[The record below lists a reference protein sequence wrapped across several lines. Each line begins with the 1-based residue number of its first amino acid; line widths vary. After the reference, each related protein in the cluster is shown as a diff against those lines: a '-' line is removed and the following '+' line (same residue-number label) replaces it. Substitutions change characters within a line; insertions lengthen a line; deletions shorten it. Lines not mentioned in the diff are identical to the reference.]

1 MSKTPRYVDDVA
13 ECVDATLKRL
23 GGSIVLALP
32 IGVGKANPVAN
43 EFYRRAQRDPAI
55 SLKIF
60 TALSLRKPQWHGELE
75 RRFLQPLVERVFGN
89 TVELDYVRDLH
100 AKALPANVQVI
111 EFFFEPGASLNVAHS
126 QHHYISSN
134 YTHVARDLLRAGVN
148 VMAQLVAKSATNG
161 RTRYSFGS
169 NPDLSVDLL
178 NAATEAGV
186 ADLVVIGEVNRQ
198 MPYMF
203 GAAEVEPET
212 FDFVIEHP
220 RYEYDLFAPPNS
232 AIATVDYAIGLHAA
246 ALLRDGGTLQLGIGA
261 LGDAVAYCLQLRHQR
276 NVEFREILQSLG
288 VSVRFADEV
297 REIGGEG
304 VFDEGLY
311 GCTEMFVDGFLD
323 LYRSG
328 VLKRRVYTDLRLQ
341 QLLSARKIDETV
353 DDQMLRALLAHGL
366 EGTLSA
372 ADFKSLQRC
381 GVFRSDCRYV
391 DGTIVGGEAP
401 VAARLDD
408 PGNRVRLLKN
418 CTARLLSGG
427 VLLHG
432 GFFLGPRGF
441 YAALRDMPEPER
453 RQFEMSGI
461 AYINDLYGEA
471 AALKI
476 AQRRDARFINSTM
489 MVSLLGASTADA
501 LADGRVVSGVGGQYN
516 FVAMGHAL
524 PGARTILALRST
536 RLHGQELR
544 SNIVWNYAHTTIPR
558 HLRDV
563 VVTEYGI
570 ADLRGRTDEQ
580 VIAALLNIADSRF
593 QEALKSEA
601 IRAGKLSAGHGIPE
615 IHAQN
620 LPGRLEQRFA
630 LARARGL
637 FSEFPFGTDLT
648 AQEIE
653 LSKALTSLKQR
664 TATTGLRIKAVLGA
678 VLQGRMPAQY
688 RPALERMGLLTPES
702 RQEWLWQ
709 RLLLRELR
717 RDTR

>member
-1 MSKTPRYVDDVA
+1 MSKTPRYVDDIA

-23 GGSIVLALP
+23 RGSIVLALP

-43 EFYRRAQRDPAI
+43 EFYRRAQRDPSI

-100 AKALPANVQVI
+100 ANALPANVQII

-148 VMAQLVAKSATNG
+148 VMAQLVAKAATNG

-178 NAATEAGV
+178 EAASQAGV
-186 ADLVVIGEVNRQ
+186 PDLVVIGEVNRQ

-203 GAAEVEPET
+203 GAAEVDPET
-212 FDFVIEHP
+212 FDFLIEHP

-246 ALLRDGGTLQLGIGA
+246 ALMRDGGTLQLGIGA

-288 VSVRFADEV
+288 VSARFADEV

-311 GCTEMFVDGFLD
+311 GCTEMFVDGFID

-328 VLKRRVYTDLRLQ
+328 VLKRRVYTDLRVQ
-341 QLLSARKIDETV
+341 QLLSARKIDERV
-353 DDQMLRALLAHGL
+353 DDQMLRALVAHGL
-366 EGTLSA
+366 TGVLSA
-372 ADFKSLQRC
+372 ADFKSLQHC

-391 DGTIVGGEAP
+391 DGNIVGGEAT
-401 VAARLDD
+401 VTARLDD
-408 PGNRVRLLKN
+408 AAIRALLLKN

-461 AYINDLYGEA
+461 AFINELYGA
-471 AALKI
+471 GAALKI
-476 AQRRDARFINSTM
+476 AQRRDSRFINSTM
-489 MVSLLGASTADA
+489 MVNLLGASTADA

-580 VIAALLNIADSRF
+580 VIVALLNITDSRF
-593 QEALKSEA
+593 QESLKREA
-601 IRAGKLSAGHGIPE
+601 IRAGKLSAGYVIPE
-615 IHAQN
+615 VQAQN

-637 FSEFPFGTDLT
+637 FSEYPFGTDLT

-653 LSKALTSLKQR
+653 LSKALTSLRQH
-664 TATTGLRIKAVLGA
+664 TATPGRRIKVVLA
-678 VLQGRMPAQY
+678 AIFQGRMPADC
-688 RPALERMGLLTPES
+688 RPALDRMGLLTPES

-709 RLLLRELR
+709 RLMLRELR
-717 RDTR
+717 RDAR

>member
-1 MSKTPRYVDDVA
+1 M
-13 ECVDATLKRL
+13 
-23 GGSIVLALP
+23 LALP
-32 IGVGKANPVAN
+32 IGIGKANPVAN
-43 EFYRRAQRDPAI
+43 EFYRRAQRDPGI
-55 SLKIF
+55 SLTIF

-75 RRFLQPLVERVFGN
+75 RRFLQPLVERVFGS
-89 TVELDYVRDLH
+89 TVDLDYVRDLH
-100 AKALPANVQVI
+100 ANALPVNVQVV

-126 QHHYISSN
+126 QQHYISSN
-134 YTHVARDLLRAGVN
+134 YTQVARDLLRAGVN
-148 VMAQLVAKSATNG
+148 VMAQLVAKSAGNG

-178 NAATEAGV
+178 EAASAAGV
-186 ADLVVIGEVNRQ
+186 SDLVVIGEVNRQ

-203 GAAEVEPET
+203 GAAEVEPEI

-232 AIATVDYAIGLHAA
+232 AITTVDYAIGLHAA
-246 ALLRDGGTLQLGIGA
+246 VLMRDGGTLQLGIGA

-288 VSVRFADEV
+288 VNTRFAQEI
-297 REIGGEG
+297 REMGGDG

-311 GCTEMFVDGFLD
+311 GCTEMFVDGFID

-328 VLKRRVYTDLRLQ
+328 VLKRRVYTDLRIQ
-341 QLLSARKIDETV
+341 QLLSARTIDEQV
-353 DDQMLRALLAHGL
+353 DDQMLRALADHGL
-366 EGTLSA
+366 TGILSA
-372 ADFKSLQRC
+372 ADFISLQRC
-381 GVFRSDCRYV
+381 GVFRADCRYV
-391 DGTIVGGEAP
+391 DGNVIGGEAT

-408 PGNRVRLLKN
+408 AANRARLLKN
-418 CTARLLSGG
+418 CTARLLSSG

-453 RQFEMSGI
+453 RQFQMCGI
-461 AYINDLYGEA
+461 GYINELYGEA

-476 AQRRDARFINSTM
+476 AQRRDSRFINSTM

-536 RLHGQELR
+536 RSHGRELS

-563 VVTEYGI
+563 IVNEYGI
-570 ADLRGRTDEQ
+570 ADLRGRTDAQ
-580 VIAALLNIADSRF
+580 VIAALLNITDSRF
-593 QEALKSEA
+593 QESLRREA
-601 IRAGKLSAGHGIPE
+601 IRAGKLPAGHVIPE
-615 IHAQN
+615 AHAQN
-620 LPGRLEQRFA
+620 LPERIEQRFA

-653 LSKALTSLKQR
+653 LSKALTSMKER
-664 TATTGLRIKAVLGA
+664 TATLGMRIKTVVGA
-678 VLQGRMPAQY
+678 VLQGRMPAEC
-688 RPALERMGLLTPES
+688 RPALARMGLLTPES

-717 RDTR
+717 REAR

>member
-1 MSKTPRYVDDVA
+1 MDKTPRYVDDVA

-23 GGSIVLALP
+23 GGTIVLALP

-43 EFYRRAQRDPAI
+43 EFYRRAQRDPSI

-60 TALSLRKPQWHGELE
+60 TALSLRKPLWHGELE
-75 RRFLQPLVERVFGN
+75 RRFLQPLVERVFAN
-89 TVELDYVRDLH
+89 TVDLDYVRDLH
-100 AKALPANVQVI
+100 ANALPANVQII

-126 QHHYISSN
+126 QHHYVSSN

-148 VMAQLVAKSATNG
+148 VMAQLVAKSITG
-161 RTRYSFGS
+161 GKTRYSFGS

-178 NAATEAGV
+178 EAASAAGV

-276 NVEFREILQSLG
+276 NAEFREILKSLG
-288 VSVRFADEV
+288 VTARFADEV
-297 REIGGEG
+297 REMGGDG

-328 VLKRRVYTDLRLQ
+328 VLKRRVYTDLRIQ
-341 QLLSARKIDETV
+341 QLLSARKIDEQV
-353 DDQMLRALLAHGL
+353 DDPMLRALVAQGL
-366 EGTLSA
+366 TGTLSA
-372 ADFKSLQRC
+372 ADFHSLKRC

-391 DGTIVGGEAP
+391 DGNLVGGEAT

-408 PGNRVRLLKN
+408 ADNRARLLKH
-418 CTARLLSGG
+418 CTARSLRGG

-461 AYINDLYGEA
+461 AFINDLYGES
-471 AALKI
+471 AALKM

-489 MVSLLGASTADA
+489 MVSLLGASTADG

-536 RLHGQELR
+536 RLHGGELR
-544 SNIVWNYAHTTIPR
+544 SNILWNYAHTTIPR

-563 VVTEYGI
+563 VITEYGI

-580 VIAALLNIADSRF
+580 VIVALLNISDSRF
-593 QEALKSEA
+593 QESLKLTA
-601 IRAGKLSAGHGIPE
+601 IRAGKLSASHVIPE
-615 IHAQN
+615 MHARN

-637 FSEFPFGTDLT
+637 FSEYPFGTDLT

-653 LSKALTSLKQR
+653 LAKALSNLKTR
-664 TATTGLRIKAVLGA
+664 TATTGLRIKALLGA
-678 VLQGRMPAQY
+678 LWQGRIPAEH
-688 RPALERMGLLTPES
+688 RPALERMGLSAPES
-702 RQEWLWQ
+702 RQEWIWQ

-717 RDTR
+717 RDAR